1 MHHLIRGTVLSMLLM
16 LSVPAFADPVHD
28 LVLAAQIDNPVAVK
42 KLLAS
47 GLSPNTLAPVTGEPL
62 LIVAIREGSKGVSEL
77 LLAEKGLDIELSAPN
92 GNTAL
97 MMAAFKHNQAVLEK
111 LLARGAVV
119 NRQGWT
125 ALHYAAAGGD
135 AAIVALL
142 AGKGAVLDA
151 VAPNG
156 LTPLM
161 LASSEGH
168 PEAVGVLLERGAN
181 AAFVNQHGQSARE
194 AALYRDRPD
203 IVKLLDAHLAGAARQ
218 K

>member
-97 MMAAFKHNQAVLEK
+97 MMAAFKQNKPVVEK
-111 LLARGAVV
+111 LLARGAAI
-119 NRQGWT
+119 NGEGWT

-135 AAIVALL
+135 AGIVLLL
-142 AGKGAVLDA
+142 ADKGAVLDA

-156 LTPLM
+156 MTPLM
-161 LASSEGH
+161 LAASEGH
-168 PEAVGVLLERGAN
+168 PDAVGVLLARGAN
-181 AAFVNQHGQSARE
+181 AAYVNQNGQSARE
-194 AALYRDRPD
+194 AASYRDRPD
-203 IVKLLDAHLAGAARQ
+203 IVKVIDAHLAGRAG
-218 K
+218 KK

>member
-1 MHHLIRGTVLSMLLM
+1 MLLM

-181 AAFVNQHGQSARE
+181 AAFVNQNGQSARE